1 MAILV
6 WTGIILLFI
15 ASFIG
20 FIFPIVPS
28 VLVLWAGFVLYYFG
42 ISKDELSIVFW
53 IAMLLFTVLIFVA
66 DFLANSYFV
75 KKYGGSKWGERTAV
89 VAIITGSFIMPP
101 FGILI
106 VPFAAVLLVELAIQ
120 KNVKA
125 AFLAAYA
132 TLIAFLSGTLAKVII
147 QLMMIMWFFLDA
159 IITL

>member
-20 FIFPIVPS
+20 FIFPVVPS
-28 VLVLWAGFVLYYFG
+28 VLLLWVGFVLYYFG
-42 ISKDELSIVFW
+42 MSKDELSVVFW

-66 DFLANSYFV
+66 DFLTNSYFV
-75 KKYGGSKWGERTAV
+75 KKYGGSKWGEWTAV
-89 VAIITGSFIMPP
+89 VAIIAGSFIIPP

-106 VPFAAVLLVELAIQ
+106 VPFTAVLLVELAIQ
-120 KNVKA
+120 KNMKI

-132 TLIAFLSGTLAKVII
+132 TLVAFLSGTFAKVVI
-147 QLMMIMWFFLDA
+147 QLMMIIWFFFDA
-159 IITL
+159 IISL